1 MFWGHRYH
9 PKYRS
14 VNASQESKVWEN
26 GLMNGK
32 EILDTKN
39 DAVFWSS
46 VIVCPEV
53 GQNRT

>member
-46 VIVCPEV
+46 VSVCPEV